1 MSVVSPARRLELPV
15 VVVQLW
21 AGRSTDQKRALVRA
35 ITDAMVEHTD
45 ARPEA
50 LHVAIQEYSREQW
63 ARNGVLAVDMEDA
76 GERPPAVWKLD
87 HLLLETADLDRSLA
101 FYVEILGFSVRKRET
116 RPDGRPLVV
125 TEQGLG
131 LTNGGGR
138 VRNVEHVAFRSRDVA
153 ALGERAREAGVEI
166 VDGPKPTAYGIS
178 LYLRDPDGNTV
189 ELFGPR

>member
-1 MSVVSPARRLELPV
+1 MLVVSPARRLELPV

-21 AGRSTDQKRALVRA
+21 EGRSTDQKRALVRSL
-35 ITDAMVEHTD
+35 TDAMVEHAD

-63 ARNGVLAVDMEDA
+63 ARNGVLGVDMEDD

-101 FYVEILGFSVRKRET
+101 FYVETLGFSVRKRET

-131 LTNGGGR
+131 LTNGGGP
-138 VRNVEHVAFRSRDVA
+138 VRHVEHLAFRARDVA
-153 ALGERAREAGVEI
+153 ALAERARGAGVEI

-178 LYLRDPDGNTV
+178 VYLRDPDGNTV
-189 ELFGPR
+189 ELFGRS